1 MRVQLLPF
9 GGDDNG
15 PERSPVLPY
24 CESLAVGPYTYRIRT
39 TLPNVA
45 AGLQTLYG
53 DFPRTDTAAFVDFD
67 IALRRHGIFPGRR
80 LSRFCFDGRDQFGPV
95 PVEQAYAS
103 LEWGMNWCVSVHC
116 NEYLKLHAAV
126 VASDAGA
133 IIMPGVPGAGKSTLC
148 AALGLSGWRILS
160 DEHALIRPGSR
171 QVVPLCR
178 PVSLKN
184 ESIDVIRRFSRDA
197 VFGPP
202 SLDTHKGTVQ
212 HMKGDIHPESHAAEP
227 VPIRALVFPRFSRD
241 EPQRLRARPRTVSFV
256 LAAYH
261 SFNYSLLGEAGFR
274 AMSHLIEATP
284 CFDLVYRDLEWA
296 MGALER
302 VPASAALRQSAEM
315 A

>member
-1 MRVQLLPF
+1 MR
-9 GGDDNG
+9 
-15 PERSPVLPY
+15 PY
-24 CESLAVGPYTYRIRT
+24 NENLAIGPYTYRIRT
-39 TLPNVA
+39 TLRNVA
-45 AGLQTLYG
+45 AGLQALYR
-53 DFPRTDTAAFVDFD
+53 DFPRADASAFVDFD
-67 IALRRHGIFPGRR
+67 IALRSHGILPWRK
-80 LSRFCFDGRDQFGPV
+80 LSRFGFDGRDQFGPV
-95 PVEQAYAS
+95 PVHQAYAS

-160 DEHALIRPGSR
+160 DEHALIPPGSR

-184 ESIDVIRRFSRDA
+184 ESIDVIRSFSRDA

-212 HMKGDIHPESHAAEP
+212 HMKGDLHPESHATDP
-227 VPIRALVFPRFSRD
+227 VPVRALVFPRFSRD

-261 SFNYSLLGEAGFR
+261 SFNYSLLGEDGFH
-274 AMSHLIEATP
+274 AMRHLVEAAP
-284 CFDLVYRDLEWA
+284 CFDLVYHDLEWA

-302 VPASAALRQSAEM
+302 MPAGEALPQSAEM
-315 A
+315 S